1 MEEKTKKSTTEKK
14 MKKNSKARMKRNTN
28 FKKVKTPKFPK
39 RREKKSKETPKKKL
53 QLKNHLMMMRT
64 LNLMLTSV
72 SSSKSAR
79 CFSTTL
85 TVRESSNVLIFRK
98 DLCPYYIHV
107 MTNDIA

>member
-39 RREKKSKETPKKKL
+39 RRENKDTAKKKL

-72 SSSKSAR
+72 SSSKFAR